1 MFLQQAGD
9 KLRATFPDCRI
20 TAFGHLGDGNLH
32 YNVSQT
38 GGADIY
44 QDEPRVNRIVFETAY
59 QLGGTLSAEHGI
71 GRLRRETLWQYRSP
85 LARQVMQ
92 QLKQGL
98 DPTGLFNPGVLFPAQ
113 EKDS

>member
-1 MFLQQAGD
+1 MVLISIKMSHGSIG
-9 KLRATFPDCRI
+9 L
-20 TAFGHLGDGNLH
+20 
-32 YNVSQT
+32 
-38 GGADIY
+38 
-44 QDEPRVNRIVFETAY
+44 FETAY